1 MRGIAVP
8 DTLKWYGS
16 IFLWLFVTGIGLPPV
31 PEEAGILYAAGVHS
45 VHPDVKW
52 PLAWLACGLGIL
64 CADCTL
70 YGVGR
75 RWGPRL
81 FAYKWV
87 QRILSDE
94 RRRRLE
100 SRFHTHGMK
109 LLILARFLPPIRTGI
124 FLISGASRYPL
135 VKFVIADAVYCVVGV
150 GVLFF
155 SGAAILGLI
164 EYVGHEAAWFVA
176 IPLSGY
182 GLYRYF
188 RYLKSREEKT
198 SAPVSIL
205 QPISGTAAEGE
216 PIENSDAALSAAL
229 EAKVALGNSKG

>member
-1 MRGIAVP
+1 MP
-8 DTLKWYGS
+8 DALKWYGS
-16 IFLWLFVTGIGLPPV
+16 IFLWLFVTGIGVPPV
-31 PEEAGILYAAGVHS
+31 PEEAGVLYAASVHS
-45 VHPDVKW
+45 INPDVTW

-75 RWGPRL
+75 KWGPRL

-109 LLILARFLPPIRTGI
+109 LLILARFMPPIRTGI
-124 FLISGASRYPL
+124 FLISGASRYPF
-135 VKFVIADAVYCVVGV
+135 VKFVIADVVYCVVGV

-164 EYVGHEAAWFVA
+164 ERVGHTAAWFVA
-176 IPLSGY
+176 IPLVGY

-188 RYLKSREEKT
+188 RYLKQREENPA
-198 SAPVSIL
+198 APVSVL
-205 QPISGTAAEGE
+205 QPISGTAPEGE
-216 PIENSDAALSAAL
+216 PTVNSAAAPSAAH
-229 EAKVALGNSKG
+229 EAKVALGTTKT